1 MNWKKRSQVGGRCHC
16 LSGRRHCLSGG
27 WLDSDD
33 KAISVQLNL
42 TGTGTGTE
50 LGKIFNST
58 QCDTFLAVPLLIWA
72 VPLLIWWVV
81 IIRIKAKSVQLDWDL
96 DWD

>member
-1 MNWKKRSQVGGRCHC
+1 M
-16 LSGRRHCLSGG
+16 
-27 WLDSDD
+27 
-33 KAISVQLNL
+33 
-42 TGTGTGTE
+42 
-50 LGKIFNST
+50 KIFNST
-58 QCDTFLAVPLLIWA
+58 QFDTILAAPLLIWAVPLLIWAVPLLIWA